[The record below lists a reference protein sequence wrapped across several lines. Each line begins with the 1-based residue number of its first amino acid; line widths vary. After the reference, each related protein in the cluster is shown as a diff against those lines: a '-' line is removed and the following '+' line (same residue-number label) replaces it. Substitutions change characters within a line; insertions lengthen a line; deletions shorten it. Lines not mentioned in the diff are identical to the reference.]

1 MKTTEKIENT
11 RNTETSTLKLKLI
24 EEELAG
30 YVKADKKNWVRI
42 YRLMSEV
49 EEKELYKEREDTKSF
64 TAWVNWIGDYLG
76 VHVSLLWARLK
87 AGRTYEEYEKR
98 AAEQGRR
105 VAQMEELDVSPESIS
120 LCEKVA
126 GRNAEEMD
134 NLIEKVV
141 AGDLTR
147 EDLRDAAKAKRA
159 SGGTMPTSRHDRIDA
174 SERTEKAAR
183 VTAPDIVMALRKSSW
198 LSVARED
205 EYFKHVYKAFTEFRI
220 PSGTS
225 RDVRR
230 IDMMIVETLTTTEM
244 DDIVLRGIEIKVDK
258 TDLLKDHK
266 MQEYTAFCDYFY
278 IGIPA
283 EDQEVLDTAES
294 VRLPAWGI
302 LTVSKAG
309 EITVVHEAKKL
320 TPAFRDKTL
329 ATCIIKLA

>member
-1 MKTTEKIENT
+1 METTSRLT
-11 RNTETSTLKLKLI
+11 MI
-24 EEELAG
+24 EEELAR

-49 EEKELYKEREDTKSF
+49 EEQELYKEREDTKSF
-64 TAWVNWIGDYLG
+64 TAWVNWLSESMS

-98 AAEQGRR
+98 AAEKGRR
-105 VAQMEELDVSPESIS
+105 VAQMENLDVSPESIS

-134 NLIEKVV
+134 RLIEKVV

-159 SGGTMPTSRHDRIDA
+159 SGGTMPTSRHDRINT
-174 SERTEKAAR
+174 SERTETSAR
-183 VTAPDIVMALRKSSW
+183 VTASDIVMALRKSDW

-205 EYFKHVYKAFTEFRI
+205 EYFKHVYRAFAEFRI

-230 IDMMIVETLTTTEM
+230 IDVMIAETLTTTEM

-258 TDLLKDHK
+258 MDLLKDHK

-283 EDQEVLDTAES
+283 EDQEVLDAAES
-294 VRLPAWGI
+294 VRLPSWGI

-320 TPAFRDKTL
+320 MPAFRDKTM
-329 ATCIIKLA
+329 ANCIIKLA